1 MHILTKLFIVL
12 VSLLAVLLVPLVVV
26 YAHNENSFQAKYQ
39 AAEANV
45 ASARSEYEA
54 AKLSHSIVLQRKDQ
68 QLQELEAENIDAR
81 KQADRQEA
89 EVRQLSAR
97 LAEAE
102 SMDAQ
107 IQGYIA
113 TLTSSVD
120 AGQQLTASLIDELR
134 GLRHE
139 ALASERQKVQ
149 LDDALRDKEAQ
160 LDVADEARRALQEEL
175 QRLKDEHAGALGQI
189 QEYVAMYGHLQSGG
203 VNAGARR
210 GQTVII
216 DRDIDCKVLSVR
228 RNSDQVLA
236 EIDAGSRDGV
246 KKGWVMTIGSQ
257 GNFIARLRVIS
268 VDINRATGII
278 ELEDEFDRGRVDVGQ
293 TVYGRVGM

>member
-12 VSLLAVLLVPLVVV
+12 VSLLAVMLVPLVVV
-26 YAHNENSFQAKYQ
+26 YAHNENSYQ
-39 AAEANV
+39 ARYQTAEARA
-45 ASARSEYEA
+45 ASARSQYEA
-54 AKLSHSIVLQRKDQ
+54 AKLSHSIVVQRKEKQ
-68 QLQELEAENIDAR
+68 IQELETEGIDAR

-89 EVRQLSAR
+89 EVRQLNAR
-97 LAEAE
+97 LVEAE
-102 SMDAQ
+102 SLDAQ

-120 AGQQLTASLIDELR
+120 ASQQLTATLIDELR
-134 GLRHE
+134 GLRRE

-175 QRLKDEHAGALGQI
+175 QRIKDEHAGALGQI
-189 QEYVAMYGHLQSGG
+189 QEYVAMYGHLQ
-203 VNAGARR
+203 NRDFAAGDRR
-210 GQTVII
+210 VLI

-228 RNSDQVLA
+228 RNNDQVLA

-246 KKGWVMTIGSQ
+246 KRGWVMTIGSG
-257 GNFIARLRVIS
+257 GNFVARLRIIE
-268 VDINRATGII
+268 VDINRATGIV
-278 ELEDEFDRGRVDVGQ
+278 ELEDEFDRGRVHIGHHAYV
-293 TVYGRVGM
+293 RVGN